1 LHEEESIISH
11 LVNPLLAKI
20 LGYPA
25 NTHVL
30 SDPVLMSI
38 LVVIISAIVFPLFKR
53 RLKLWHPGRL
63 QQIFEMGIEFTRSI
77 VVDYVGPQ
85 GKKYIS
91 MVGTFGV
98 FILIGST
105 LEFIPGLQPATGN
118 YNATLALAIFS
129 FGYYHI
135 IGIKELGFFK
145 YLAHFGGSIWWMAP
159 IMFPIEIVSHCAR
172 ILSLSIRLFGN
183 IFGDHMV
190 VLVFTAFVPLV
201 VPIPFIILSMIVI
214 LLQSFIFMTLSSIYL
229 SGAVASE
236 EH

>member
-11 LVNPLLAKI
+11 LVNPLLAKV

-38 LVVIISAIVFPLFKR
+38 LVVIISAIIFPLFKR

-63 QQIFEMGIEFTRSI
+63 QQIFEMAVEFLRNM
-77 VVDYVGPQ
+77 VADYVGPQ
-85 GKKYIS
+85 GKKYIP
-91 MVGTFGV
+91 MIGTFGV

-118 YNATLALAIFS
+118 YNTTLALAIFS
-129 FGYYHI
+129 FGYYNI
-135 IGIKELGFFK
+135 IGIKELGLFK

-159 IMFPIEIVSHCAR
+159 IMFPIEVVSHSAR

-190 VLVFTAFVPLV
+190 VMVFTGFVPLI
-201 VPIPFIILSMIVI
+201 VPIPFIILAMIVI

-236 EH
+236 AH

>member
-1 LHEEESIISH
+1 MHEEESIISH
-11 LVNPLLAKI
+11 LVNPFLAKI
-20 LGYPA
+20 LGYSA
-25 NTHVL
+25 DTHVL

-38 LVVIISAIVFPLFKR
+38 LVVIISAIIFPLFKK
-53 RLKLWHPGRL
+53 RLSLWNPGRL
-63 QQIFEMGIEFTRSI
+63 QQIFEMVVEFLRNMA
-77 VVDYVGPQ
+77 VDYIGPQ
-85 GKKYIS
+85 GKKYIP
-91 MVGTFGV
+91 MIGTFGV

-118 YNATLALAIFS
+118 YNTTLALAIFS
-129 FGYYHI
+129 FGYYNI
-135 IGIKELGFFK
+135 IGIKELGLFK

-172 ILSLSIRLFGN
+172 VLSLSIRLFGN

-190 VLVFTAFVPLV
+190 VMVFSGFVPLI
-201 VPIPFIILSMIVI
+201 VPIPFIILAMIVI

-236 EH
+236 AH